1 MILFTTHPKSC
12 MCPATGIWSGALR
25 MLSRRWQ
32 KLRGG
37 SGKLRSSQR
46 TCNQPRRC
54 ANSSPRS
61 CCPDIRNF
69 VSSWMSLPCTLSSD
83 AVLKSEQSTAAQDQG
98 QPTTPRGSV
107 PEPGAE
113 WVDVGSPA
121 SFGLPDSPKALP
133 TPGKNRACHM
143 SLRAHASHIL
153 LRHTHMSMS
162 SSKVIEAGCN
172 HVSNSVESCDLR

>member
-1 MILFTTHPKSC
+1 MIFFTTHPKRC
-12 MCPATGIWSGALR
+12 ICPATGIWSGALR

-46 TCNQPRRC
+46 TCNRPRRC
-54 ANSSPRS
+54 ANSSLRS
-61 CCPDIRNF
+61 CCPYKCDL
-69 VSSWMSLPCTLSSD
+69 VSSWMTLPCTLSCD
-83 AVLKSEQSTAAQDQG
+83 AILKCKHLTAAQDQG
-98 QPTTPRGSV
+98 QLTTPRNSV

-113 WVDVGSPA
+113 WIDVGSPA

-133 TPGKNRACHM
+133 TPGENRACHM

-153 LRHTHMSMS
+153 LCDTHMSMLS
-162 SSKVIEAGCN
+162 AEVIKPDCR
-172 HVSNSVESCDLR
+172 HVSRC